1 MTIWIEPVELHG
13 EHVSLVPLTIEH
25 YAQLREALADGEL
38 WNLWYTSIPR
48 PENLAAEIERRLGL
62 QAKGEMVP
70 FAVIDKRTNQAAGM
84 TTYCRLDQA
93 NRRLEIGYTWYRQNC
108 QRTALNTECKLMLLR
123 HAFEVLNCASVE
135 FRTSAFN
142 FTSRKAIERLGA
154 KLDGVLRNARIL
166 ANGVIGDSYV
176 YSILN
181 NEWAIVKTNLEYKLQ
196 R

>member
-1 MTIWIEPVELHG
+1 MSIWIEPVELHG
-13 EHVSLVPLTIEH
+13 EHVSLVPLTMEH
-25 YAQLREALADGEL
+25 YEQLREALMDGEL

-48 PENLAAEIERRLGL
+48 PENLAAEIERRLAL
-62 QAKGEMVP
+62 QTKGEMVP

-84 TTYCRLDQA
+84 TTYYRLDQA
-93 NRRLEIGYTWYRQNC
+93 NRRVEIGYTWYRQNC

-154 KLDGVLRNARIL
+154 KLDGVLRNARIF
-166 ANGVIGDSYV
+166 ANGAIGDGYV
-176 YSILN
+176 YSILD
-181 NEWAIVKTNLEYKLQ
+181 NEWLIVKTNLEYKLQ
-196 R
+196 H

>member
-13 EHVSLVPLTIEH
+13 EHVSLVPLTMEH

-62 QAKGEMVP
+62 QVKGEMVP
-70 FAVIDKRTNQAAGM
+70 FAVMDKRTNQAAGM

-108 QRTALNTECKLMLLR
+108 QRTALNTECKLMLMR

-166 ANGVIGDSYV
+166 ANGAIGDSYV

>member
-1 MTIWIEPVELHG
+1 M
-13 EHVSLVPLTIEH
+13 EHHE
-25 YAQLREALADGEL
+25 QLREALADGEL

-48 PENLAAEIERRLGL
+48 PENLAAEIERRLAL

-70 FAVIDKRTNQAAGM
+70 FAVIDKRTKQAVGM

-154 KLDGVLRNARIL
+154 KLDGVLRNTRIFS
-166 ANGVIGDSYV
+166 NGAIGDSYV

-181 NEWAIVKTNLEYKLQ
+181 NEWPIVKTNLEYKL
-196 R
+196 RR

>member
-1 MTIWIEPVELHG
+1 MSIWIEPFELHG
-13 EHVSLVPLTIEH
+13 EYVSLVPLTMEYH
-25 YAQLREALADGEL
+25 EQLREALADGEL

-48 PENLAAEIERRLGL
+48 PENLAAEIERRLAL

-70 FAVIDKRTNQAAGM
+70 FAVIDKRTKQAVGM

-154 KLDGVLRNARIL
+154 KLDGVLRNTRIFS
-166 ANGVIGDSYV
+166 NGAIGDSYV

-181 NEWAIVKTNLEYKLQ
+181 NEWPIVKTNLEYKL
-196 R
+196 RR

>member
-1 MTIWIEPVELHG
+1 VSIWIEPFELHG
-13 EHVSLVPLTIEH
+13 EYVSLVPLTMEYH
-25 YAQLREALADGEL
+25 EQLREALADAEL

-48 PENLAAEIERRLGL
+48 PENLAAEIERRLAL

-70 FAVIDKRTNQAAGM
+70 FAVIDKRTKQAVGM

-154 KLDGVLRNARIL
+154 KLDGVLRNTRIF
-166 ANGVIGDSYV
+166 ANGAIGDSYV

-181 NEWAIVKTNLEYKLQ
+181 NEWPIVKTNLEYKL
-196 R
+196 RR

>member
-13 EHVSLVPLTIEH
+13 EHVSLVPLTMEH

-166 ANGVIGDSYV
+166 ANGAIGDSYV
-176 YSILN
+176 YSILD
-181 NEWAIVKTNLEYKLQ
+181 NEWAMVKTNLEYKLQ

>member
-13 EHVSLVPLTIEH
+13 EHVSLVPLTMDH
-25 YAQLREALADGEL
+25 YAHLREALADGEL

-166 ANGVIGDSYV
+166 ANGAIGDSYV
-176 YSILN
+176 YSILD
-181 NEWAIVKTNLEYKLQ
+181 NEWAMVKTNLEYKLQ

>member
-62 QAKGEMVP
+62 QVKGEMVP

-108 QRTALNTECKLMLLR
+108 QRTALNTECKLMLMR

-166 ANGVIGDSYV
+166 ANGAIGDSYV

>member
-13 EHVSLVPLTIEH
+13 EHVSLVPLTMEH

-62 QAKGEMVP
+62 QVKGEMVP

-166 ANGVIGDSYV
+166 ANGAIGDSYV

>member
-13 EHVSLVPLTIEH
+13 EHVSLVPLTMDH
-25 YAQLREALADGEL
+25 YAHLREALADGEL

-48 PENLAAEIERRLGL
+48 PENLAAEIERRLDL

-166 ANGVIGDSYV
+166 ANGAIGDSYV

>member
-13 EHVSLVPLTIEH
+13 EHVSLVPLTVDH
-25 YAQLREALADGEL
+25 YAHLREALADGEL

-62 QAKGEMVP
+62 QVKGEMVP
-70 FAVIDKRTNQAAGM
+70 FAVMDKRTNQAAGM

-108 QRTALNTECKLMLLR
+108 HRTALNTECKLMLLR

-166 ANGVIGDSYV
+166 ANGAIGDSYV

>member
-1 MTIWIEPVELHG
+1 MTIWIEPIELHG
-13 EHVSLVPLTIEH
+13 EHVSLVPLTMEH
-25 YAQLREALADGEL
+25 HAQLREALADGEL

-154 KLDGVLRNARIL
+154 KLDGVLRNARIF
-166 ANGVIGDSYV
+166 ANGAIGDGYV

>member
-62 QAKGEMVP
+62 QVKGEMVP
-70 FAVIDKRTNQAAGM
+70 FAVMDKRTNQAAGM

-108 QRTALNTECKLMLLR
+108 QRTALNTECKLMLMR

-166 ANGVIGDSYV
+166 ANGAIGDSYV

>member
-13 EHVSLVPLTIEH
+13 EHVSLVPLTMEH

-38 WNLWYTSIPR
+38 WNLWYTSIPK

-154 KLDGVLRNARIL
+154 KLDGVLRNARIF
-166 ANGVIGDSYV
+166 ANGAIGDGYV
-176 YSILN
+176 YSILD
-181 NEWAIVKTNLEYKLQ
+181 NEWSIVKTNLEYKLQ
-196 R
+196 H

>member
-1 MTIWIEPVELHG
+1 MSIWIEPFELHG
-13 EHVSLVPLTIEH
+13 EYVSLVPLTMEYH
-25 YAQLREALADGEL
+25 EQLREALADGEL

-48 PENLAAEIERRLGL
+48 PENLAAEIERRLAL

-70 FAVIDKRTNQAAGM
+70 FAVIDKRTKQAVGM

-154 KLDGVLRNARIL
+154 NLYGVLRNTRIFS
-166 ANGVIGDSYV
+166 NGAIGDSYV

-181 NEWAIVKTNLEYKLQ
+181 NEWPIVKTNLEYKL
-196 R
+196 RG

>member
-1 MTIWIEPVELHG
+1 MSIWIEPVELHG
-13 EHVSLVPLTIEH
+13 EHVSLVPLTMEH
-25 YAQLREALADGEL
+25 YEQLREALIDGEL

-48 PENLAAEIERRLGL
+48 PENLAAEIERRLAL
-62 QAKGEMVP
+62 QTKGEMVP

-93 NRRLEIGYTWYRQNC
+93 NRRVEIGYTWYRQNC

-154 KLDGVLRNARIL
+154 KLDGVLRNARIF
-166 ANGVIGDSYV
+166 ANGAIGDGYV
-176 YSILN
+176 YSILD
-181 NEWAIVKTNLEYKLQ
+181 NEWPIVKTNLEHKLQ

>member
-13 EHVSLVPLTIEH
+13 EHVSLVPLTVDH
-25 YAQLREALADGEL
+25 YAHLREALADGEL

-108 QRTALNTECKLMLLR
+108 HRTALNTECKLMLLR

-166 ANGVIGDSYV
+166 ANGAIGDSYV
-176 YSILN
+176 YSILD

>member
-1 MTIWIEPVELHG
+1 MSIWIEPVELHG
-13 EHVSLVPLTIEH
+13 EHVSLVPLTMEH
-25 YAQLREALADGEL
+25 YEQLREALMDGEL

-48 PENLAAEIERRLGL
+48 PENLAAEIERRLAL
-62 QAKGEMVP
+62 QTKGEMVP

-93 NRRLEIGYTWYRQNC
+93 NRRVEIGYTWYRQNC

-154 KLDGVLRNARIL
+154 KLDGVLRNARIS
-166 ANGVIGDSYV
+166 ANGAIGDGYV
-176 YSILN
+176 YSILD
-181 NEWAIVKTNLEYKLQ
+181 NEWPIVKTNLEHKLQ

>member
-1 MTIWIEPVELHG
+1 MSIWIEPVELHG
-13 EHVSLVPLTIEH
+13 EHVSLVPLTMEH
-25 YAQLREALADGEL
+25 YEQLCEALMDGEL

-48 PENLAAEIERRLGL
+48 PENLAGEIERRLAL
-62 QAKGEMVP
+62 QTKGEMVP

-84 TTYCRLDQA
+84 TTYYRLDQA
-93 NRRLEIGYTWYRQNC
+93 NRRVEIGYTWYRQNC

-123 HAFEVLNCASVE
+123 HAFEVINCASVE

-154 KLDGVLRNARIL
+154 KLDGVLRNARIF
-166 ANGVIGDSYV
+166 ANGAIGDGYV
-176 YSILN
+176 YSILD
-181 NEWAIVKTNLEYKLQ
+181 NEWPIVKTSLEHKLQ

>member
-13 EHVSLVPLTIEH
+13 EHVSLVPLTMEH

-38 WNLWYTSIPR
+38 WNLWYTSIPK

-135 FRTSAFN
+135 FRTSTFN

-154 KLDGVLRNARIL
+154 KLDGVLRNARIF
-166 ANGVIGDSYV
+166 ANGAIGDGYV
-176 YSILN
+176 YSILD
-181 NEWAIVKTNLEYKLQ
+181 NEWSIVKTNLEYKLQ
-196 R
+196 H